1 VVDEMP
7 LGEWRDDDRWH
18 PSCRAPSDRF
28 LGRHVVPDATILGV
42 GDDHR
47 RGMIVATHH
56 AGIARMLIVRA
67 NRLVEADR
75 ARRSLPGNY

>member
-1 VVDEMP
+1 MVDEMA
-7 LGEWRDDDRWH
+7 LGEWRDDDRGH
-18 PSCRAPSDRF
+18 PRAGLPAIDFR
-28 LGRHVVPDATILGV
+28 GRHVVPDATILGV
-42 GDDHR
+42 DGDDR

-75 ARRSLPGNY
+75 GQC